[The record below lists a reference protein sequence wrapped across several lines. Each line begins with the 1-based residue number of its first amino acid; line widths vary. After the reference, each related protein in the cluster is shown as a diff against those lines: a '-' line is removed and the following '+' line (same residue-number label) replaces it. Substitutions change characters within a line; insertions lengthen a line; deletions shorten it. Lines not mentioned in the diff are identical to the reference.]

1 MEQDETGRR
10 KLQEYIFTL
19 EDIQDRAEEA
29 LKMSKE
35 QYKRLYENSR
45 RNEEVYRSLI
55 HSSADAIIIYDMEGL
70 CQYVSPSFT
79 EIFGWC
85 SAELEGKRIPFVPE
99 SEMTTTMAIIK
110 DLIKEGTVCHGYETK
125 RLTKDGEV
133 INVSLSA
140 SRYNDHEGNPS
151 GMLVVIRD
159 ISERKRLET
168 QFWQA
173 QKMKAIGT
181 LAGGVAH
188 DFNNLLMGIQ
198 GRVSLML
205 MGIDSDHPFS
215 GHLKEIEGYV
225 RSAATLSKQ
234 LLGFARGGKYEVKP
248 EDANEIVEKSADL
261 FGRTR
266 KEIRIHRKYQQD
278 IRTVDMDRRQ
288 IEQVLLN
295 IYLNAW
301 HAMPEGGDLY
311 LSTEN
316 VVLEE
321 PYVRPYDVSPGRY
334 VKISITDTG
343 VGMDRATLR
352 RIFEPFFTTKGL
364 GSGSGLGLATAYGI
378 IKNHGGFINVYSKKG
393 HGTTFDLYL
402 PISGKPITKKKES
415 VEALLKGD
423 EPILLVDDE
432 ALIIETASELLE
444 NLGYK
449 VFSASSGREAIAV
462 YRENKD
468 DVQLVI
474 LDMVMPDMGGG
485 AVYDSL
491 KEINPDVRVLL
502 SSGYGLRGQAQEIL
516 DRGCND
522 FIQKPFNLIRMSQKI
537 RRILDLDKR

>member
-55 HSSADAIIIYDMEGL
+55 HSSADAIVIYDMKGL

-79 EIFGWC
+79 EIFGWRQ
-85 SAELEGKRIPFVPE
+85 AELEGKRVPFVPE
-99 SEMTTTMAIIK
+99 SEMATTMVIID
-110 DLIKEGTVCHGYETK
+110 DLIKEGTMCHGYETK

-133 INVSLSA
+133 IDVSLSA

-205 MGIDSDHPFS
+205 MGINSDHPFC

-248 EDANEIVEKSADL
+248 EDANKIVEKSADL

-266 KEIRIHRKYQQD
+266 KEIRIHRKYQQN
-278 IRTVDMDRRQ
+278 IQTVDMDRRQ

-301 HAMPEGGDLY
+301 HAMPDGGDLY
-311 LSTEN
+311 LCTET
-316 VVLEE
+316 VALEE
-321 PYVRPYDVSPGRY
+321 AYARPYDISPGRY

-352 RIFEPFFTTKGL
+352 RIFEPFFTTKGM
-364 GSGSGLGLATAYGI
+364 GRGSGLGLATAYGI
-378 IKNHGGFINVYSKKG
+378 IKNHGGAINVYSEKG

-402 PISGKPITKKKES
+402 PTSGKQITKEKES
-415 VEALLKGD
+415 AEALLKGD
-423 EPILLVDDE
+423 EVILLVDDE
-432 ALIIETASELLE
+432 ALIIETAKELLA
-444 NLGYK
+444 NLGYH
-449 VFSASSGREAIAV
+449 VFVAASGKDAIAV
-462 YRENKD
+462 YRENKE

-485 AVYDSL
+485 VVYDSL

-522 FIQKPFNLIRMSQKI
+522 FIQKPFDLIRMSQKI